1 MPKTTD
7 VKTNEKD
14 KAIALLAK
22 AFGLPVAGINLE
34 DRLGKKAYI
43 NALGLDYAWKK
54 WPDALHITKIERL
67 SIYKNVGDSALVQIT
82 GSDGKGGLHEAIG
95 SASAANMILVRGYP
109 NELAETRALNRLLR
123 RVLLPLLYEEYG
135 KNITAMQDDD
145 IAFLSTYVSDFG
157 RVSIEEMSA
166 EGEGDQTPTQSLLLT
181 NEMMEEIK
189 PILEHILAVETLKD
203 LETVGKDI
211 KAASLDLTASQIT
224 KLRDAYKNK
233 KEGLEKESDNGKSS
247 PDEA

>member
-1 MPKTTD
+1 MPKTTE
-7 VKTNEKD
+7 VKINEKD

-43 NALGLDYAWKK
+43 NSLGLDCAWKK
-54 WPDALHITKIERL
+54 WPMAVHINKVERL
-67 SIYKNVGDSALVQIT
+67 SVYKNVGDSALVQIT
-82 GSDGKGGLHEAIG
+82 GVDEKGGFHEAIG

-135 KNITAMQDDD
+135 KNIAAMQEED
-145 IAFLSTYVSDFG
+145 IAFLATYVNDFG
-157 RVSIEEMSA
+157 RVSIEEMPA
-166 EGEGDQTPTQSLLLT
+166 EGEGDQTTTQVPLIT

-189 PILEHILAVETLKD
+189 PILEHILLAETIKE
-203 LETVGKDI
+203 LEVVGKDI
-211 KAASLDLTASQIT
+211 KEASLDFTATQIT

-233 KEGLEKESDNGKSS
+233 KEKLEKEVTDDKPS
-247 PDEA
+247 PDKT